1 MPGIRRRAD
10 KRCVIRIFG
19 LKQHLPQVDKF
30 CDMNLWGVR
39 SVHSLSYN
47 QHLMLDG
54 CAPLLK
60 LCSLFADTYDI
71 EGVKLL
77 RFEPARNF

>member
-1 MPGIRRRAD
+1 MHYQDIWAE
-10 KRCVIRIFG
+10 
-19 LKQHLPQVDKF
+19 VDKF